1 MIKLTAMPE
10 ITPIG
15 GASRRRAV
23 AFSRPKPKAQS
34 LNQASMPSF
43 VIPKFT
49 KFVMSIALPV
59 SAKYKNG
66 VMPVY
71 SA

>member
-23 AFSRPKPKAQS
+23 AFSRPKAQS